1 VGDRWFDEQCRL
13 DPVRAVLAGRT
24 DTDFVPDY
32 SPDGFAERAALCR
45 KALLDLGAAEDH
57 AATVLRERLEAEAAH
72 VESGLAARL
81 NLVGSP
87 PTLIREALGQVDGE
101 ARAGL
106 LAAVPAALSGY
117 LATLRHE
124 TALGRPANRVQ
135 AEVVAGAAAAW
146 AQEFA
151 DGPAGAAFEDFAE
164 AVRRDVLPAA
174 TETGGTGPEL
184 YGIAARHTLGI
195 DLDLADTHDWL
206 VDQLGV
212 LRAETD
218 DLTGGDLAGLVARL
232 DADPAWL
239 VRGAGGLR
247 EWALTRLAVAADVA
261 SRRLDVPDAL
271 RAVEVEVVPGGAGPV
286 RYLPPAADLS
296 RPGRVYWP
304 VPPGDDPMPV
314 WSQVTMLHHEGVPGH
329 HLQLGEAVLDST
341 LPRWQRHLTIPGH
354 AEGWAVYA
362 EGLMLDAMEEAPRL
376 GHLMGLRANAAVALV
391 DLGVHA
397 GLPMPDGTQWTPD
410 SIVAFLGEHTSI
422 PEPLRHFTALRAA
435 AWPGQG
441 LAYSCGAREWQ
452 AVVSRMSHDRLLGLG
467 PCGLSVLR
475 DAARGHC
482 SGLDLPSS
490 GSPQPD

>member
-1 VGDRWFDEQCRL
+1 MGDRWFDEQCRL

-24 DTDFVPDY
+24 VSDFAPDY
-32 SPDGFAERAALCR
+32 SPDGFAERATLSR
-45 KALLDLGAAEDH
+45 KALLDLGAAKGH
-57 AATVLRERLEAEAAH
+57 ATTVLRERLEAEAAH

-81 NLVGSP
+81 NLVVSP
-87 PTLIREALGQVDGE
+87 PMLIREALGQVDGE

-106 LAAVPAALSGY
+106 LAAVPRALSDY

-151 DGPAGAAFEDFAE
+151 DEPAGAAFGEFAE
-164 AVRRDVLPAA
+164 ALRRDVLPAA
-174 TETGGTGPEL
+174 TETGGIGPDL
-184 YGIAARHTLGI
+184 YGIAARHTLGTE
-195 DLDLADTHDWL
+195 LDLADTRDWL
-206 VDQLGV
+206 VDQLAV

-218 DLTGGDLAGLVARL
+218 DLTGGDLAGLVARF

-239 VRGAGGLR
+239 VRGADGLR
-247 EWALTRLAVAADVA
+247 MWALTRLAVAGDMA
-261 SRRLDVPDAL
+261 SWMLDVPDAL
-271 RAVEVEVVPGGAGPV
+271 RTIEVEVIPGGAGPV

-296 RPGRVYWP
+296 RPGRVCWP
-304 VPPGDDPMPV
+304 VPPGDDPLPV
-314 WSQVTMLHHEGVPGH
+314 WGQVTMLHHEGVPGH
-329 HLQLGEAVLDST
+329 HLQLGAALLDPA
-341 LPRWQRHLTIPGH
+341 LPRWQRHLTVPGH

-362 EGLMLDAMEEAPRL
+362 ESLLLNEDAPRL
-376 GHLMGLRANAAVALV
+376 GYLMGLRANAAVALV

-397 GLPMPDGTQWTPD
+397 GLPMPDGAQWTPD

-422 PEPLRHFTALRAA
+422 PEPMRHFTALRAA

-452 AVVSRMSHDRLLGLG
+452 AAAGRTSGDPHGRSRLLGLG
-467 PCGLSVLR
+467 PCGLAVLR
-475 DAARGHC
+475 DAVK
-482 SGLDLPSS
+482 
-490 GSPQPD
+490 